1 MRCFDTVPVRE
12 SYKGATQLPI
22 IPEGVTHPPKQ
33 PLRMRNNVT
42 VSRAANGD
50 SSETAFQPGSFMD
63 IDDDVEDP
71 RKGSVSSFFTAK
83 QGSESI
89 LNMKI

>member
-1 MRCFDTVPVRE
+1 MIAKYVVGSAIRLC
-12 SYKGATQLPI
+12 AALTQFRF
-22 IPEGVTHPPKQ
+22 E
-33 PLRMRNNVT
+33 
-42 VSRAANGD
+42 RAANGD

>member
-1 MRCFDTVPVRE
+1 MFSVNCFYSCNGLTKP
-12 SYKGATQLPI
+12 SI
-22 IPEGVTHPPKQ
+22 IMEGVTHPPRQRQRTQNKV
-33 PLRMRNNVT
+33 NIT
-42 VSRAANGD
+42 RAANGD

-71 RKGSVSSFFTAK
+71 RKNSNSSFFTAN
-83 QGSESI
+83 QGSQSI